1 MLSLFFN
8 YKNSARQ
15 SLTSVLCSLLRQ
27 LITTAKPV
35 KIPLRVL
42 GAWQNSQFTGKRPLD
57 EHLAR
62 DLLLQELAEK
72 EHKFLVI
79 DAIDEAEGCL
89 DTIHTEIHRL
99 RNHGVCIFS
108 TEVHEHRIESDN
120 AFCYRHQIG
129 PGPWDRLILY
139 WQCKKCHGPFGRG
152 IEICQDCFVNKQL
165 TCDDTS
171 HVLRIPNRIHFEVR
185 ASSQDME
192 RFAKQVLDDAST
204 GGDVGDD
211 DYMYAGNA
219 PLLAMVKA
227 DIGVD
232 TWDTIPAKIA
242 EAADGNFLH
251 ANLFLERLKEQRH
264 THGALS
270 LLKRLRLGSLP
281 DIEDQY
287 HEKLARCLQGSGAQV
302 ARDHLSI
309 VAAAVDVLQF
319 DQLSHAAAIVVGSRS
334 LSDFIGRCCRQEV
347 VRRDTGGL
355 LSIDPGWQSDT
366 FRVGFS
372 HRTLSVYIKSY
383 PEKTLPDASQRIF
396 DACASYLSLDRFAKP
411 FTTSSQLDDAL
422 REYPFASYAACYWAF
437 HAQNVEPTARNT
449 VGILELLSDAQ
460 RLDCVMQIAWH
471 IPSMTVSTW
480 DVSGGIAPLH
490 ACAFYG
496 LHNICSLLIDIAS
509 SVDPSEEQYKQ
520 TPLIYACRQ
529 GHLEIV
535 RLLLKAGAN
544 PNHLTKLGKSPLL
557 EVIELDREDV
567 FELLISEDTTDVNLR
582 GTAKN
587 DRTPLVKAA
596 ELGRDGMVERLLS
609 RADIRVNAVDG
620 WNCTALSRAVQN
632 LRVGCVRQLLARADT
647 DLSLRDDTGD
657 RTALDW
663 LVEDFLDYD
672 HNSDIINSISSML
685 MADSRAPLPS
695 DDAIVSAISSAKL
708 ELLRIYVQGSL
719 HHLYTDTYGRNFL
732 HLAATE
738 GICAIVTLFHTHFA
752 KEASFNIDTL
762 DQYKAT
768 ALHAICDR
776 LSDTSHVET
785 IKFLLDAGA
794 DPTLKD
800 DQGYTPGM
808 RARRASQDLWDSH
821 VKALFTSTNSIDP
834 NNLTGS
840 TPITLRMALNA
851 AKVDAFKTALNQLP
865 DPLLPEIAHYSS
877 STILHHAMELPED
890 FCREVLLLLLP
901 RSKQFLSD
909 VDADGQTCA
918 HLAIK
923 QNSLETLK
931 LLCQAG
937 IDINHRDR
945 WGLTPFELA
954 QRWQRLDLCVY
965 LVSRG
970 ASLPPGEDI
979 RADVLRAAVDSGDL
993 ASVKRLV
1000 QSGVDPNFRDVFKG
1014 QSNLQRAEE
1023 LKEMA
1028 ARASNDELLAK
1039 NDPRTM
1045 KDKATWD
1052 KYRDSA
1058 PEVVRRDAIVQF
1070 LRRLQDNTAT
1080 TGAKQA
1086 KSDRVLTALVE
1097 KLKAMDPDTL
1107 LPVSIIEDNVERI
1120 DSPGLSMGS
1129 NATLMKQSLPDSVV
1143 ALSTFDVG
1151 NGVVMIAIVMV
1162 LGTVAVA
1169 IAWIVFPV
1177 L

>member
-8 YKNSARQ
+8 HKNSTRQ

-35 KIPLRVL
+35 KIPQPVL

-62 DLLLQELAEK
+62 DLLLQELAEN

-79 DAIDEAEGCL
+79 DAIDEAEGCM
-89 DTIHTEIHRL
+89 DAIHTEIRRL
-99 RNHGVCIFS
+99 RNHGVCILS

-120 AFCYRHQIG
+120 AFCYRHQVG

-165 TCDDTS
+165 TCEDPN
-171 HVLRIPNRIHFEVR
+171 HVLRIPGRIHFEVR
-185 ASSQDME
+185 ASPRDME
-192 RFAKQVLDDAST
+192 RFAKQFLEDASN

-232 TWDTIPAKIA
+232 MWDTIPAKIA

-264 THGALS
+264 RDGALL
-270 LLKRLRLGSLP
+270 LLKRLQLGSLP
-281 DIEDQY
+281 EIEDQY
-287 HEKLARCLQGSGAQV
+287 QEKLLRCLQGSGAQV

-309 VAAAVDVLQF
+309 VAAAMDVLQF

-347 VRRDTGGL
+347 VRRDTAGL

-366 FRVGFS
+366 FVVGFS
-372 HRTLSVYIKSY
+372 HRTLSVYIKNH
-383 PEKTLPDASQRIF
+383 PEKILPYASQRMF
-396 DACASYLSLDRFAKP
+396 DACVSYLSLDMFAKP
-411 FTTSSQLDDAL
+411 FTTSSQLDNAL

-437 HAQNVEPTARNT
+437 HAQHVEPTAKNT
-449 VGILELLSDAQ
+449 VQVLELLSDAQ
-460 RLDCVMQIAWH
+460 RLDCAMQIAWH
-471 IPSMTVSTW
+471 VPSMTVSTW
-480 DVSGGIAPLH
+480 DVSGGITPMH

-496 LHNICSLLIDIAS
+496 LHKICALLIDAAL
-509 SVDPSEEQYKQ
+509 SVDLVEQQYNQ

-529 GHLEIV
+529 GHLEMV
-535 RLLLKAGAN
+535 RLLVKAGAN

-557 EVIELDREDV
+557 EAIEFEREDV
-567 FELLISEDTTDVNLR
+567 FELLVSEDTTDINLR
-582 GTAKN
+582 GPAKN

-596 ELGRDGMVERLLS
+596 ELGRDSMVERLLS

-632 LRVGCVRQLLARADT
+632 LQVNCVRQLLARADT
-647 DLSLRDDTGD
+647 DLALRDDVGD

-672 HNSDIINSISSML
+672 HNSGIINTIAAML

-695 DDAIVSAISSAKL
+695 DDAIVSAISSGKL

-752 KEASFNIDTL
+752 KQNSFNIDSL

-768 ALHAICDR
+768 ALHAICDK
-776 LSDTSHVET
+776 LSDPSHVET

-821 VKALFTSTNSIDP
+821 VKALFTSTNAIDP
-834 NNLTGS
+834 HDLTGS
-840 TPITLRMALNA
+840 TPMTLRMALSA
-851 AKVDAFKTALNQLP
+851 AKVDAFKAALDQLS

-877 STILHHAMELPED
+877 STILHHAMELPDD
-890 FCREVLLLLLP
+890 FRCEVLSLLLP
-901 RSKQFLSD
+901 RSKKFLSD
-909 VDADGQTCA
+909 IDADGQTCA
-918 HLAIK
+918 HLAVK

-937 IDINHRDR
+937 IDIDHRDR

-965 LVSRG
+965 LVSQG

-979 RADVLRAAVDSGDL
+979 RPDVFRAAVESGDL
-993 ASVKRLV
+993 ASMKLLV
-1000 QSGVDPNFRDVFKG
+1000 RAGVDANFRDVFKG
-1014 QSNLQRAEE
+1014 QTHLQRAEE
-1023 LKEMA
+1023 LKEKA
-1028 ARASNDELLAK
+1028 ARISNDELLAK
-1039 NDPRTM
+1039 NDASTM

-1052 KYRDSA
+1052 RHRDSA

-1070 LRRLQDNTAT
+1070 LRRLQDNTVT

-1086 KSDRVLTALVE
+1086 EPDQILTALVE
-1097 KLKAMDPDTL
+1097 KMKALDPYTL
-1107 LPVSIIEDNVERI
+1107 LPVTSIEDDIKRI
-1120 DSPGLSMGS
+1120 DPPGLQNGM
-1129 NATLMKQSLPDSVV
+1129 LMTPAPPNSVV
-1143 ALSTFDVG
+1143 ALPTFDVG
-1151 NGVVMIAIVMV
+1151 NGVVMVAIAIV
-1162 LGTVAVA
+1162 LGAVAVT
-1169 IAWIVFPV
+1169 IAWIFSPV
-1177 L
+1177 S